1 MSIAVGLSA
10 ARSKYEPRIKFLEDE
25 IRSLNAKLVDKAM
38 AKTESWLGDYT
49 CKEYSRDAFSTVM
62 YPEAGTGSLL
72 AVNYCTLAAGGEMGE
87 IQNKLKKVWR
97 GDKPL
102 DAELKAT
109 LADEAGDVLW
119 YLDRLAVELGYN
131 GLEDIAKM
139 NIAKLR
145 DRRAR
150 NMTKGDGDK
159 R

>member
-1 MSIAVGLSA
+1 MSATIEVA
-10 ARSKYEPRIKFLEDE
+10 RIKAEQRAID
-25 IRSLNAKLVDKAM
+25 AAM
-38 AKTESWLGDYT
+38 ADEKNWTGDYT
-49 CKEYSRDAFSTVM
+49 CKQYSKDAFSTVM
-62 YPEAGTGSLL
+62 YPEAGTGSLV
-72 AVNYCTLAAGGEMGE
+72 AVNYCALAAGGEMGE

-131 GLEDIAKM
+131 GLEDLAKM

-145 DRRAR
+145 DRRQR
-150 NMTKGDGDK
+150 GKTMGDGDN

>member
-1 MSIAVGLSA
+1 MSAEVNRGDFVKLDKLMSIADLPE
-10 ARSKYEPRIKFLEDE
+10 YDLDFDE
-25 IRSLNAKLVDKAM
+25 H
-38 AKTESWLGDYT
+38 DYT
-49 CKEYSRDAFSTVM
+49 CKQYSKDAFSTVM
-62 YPEAGTGSLL
+62 YPEAGTGSLV
-72 AVNYCTLAAGGEMGE
+72 AVNYCALAAGGEMGE

-102 DAELKAT
+102 DAELRAS

-119 YLDRLAVELGYN
+119 YLDRLAVELGYD
-131 GLEDIAKM
+131 GLEAIAKM